1 MYAVIKAGTRQFK
14 VAVGQQLVLDRVSG
28 NAGDSVTFGD
38 VLMLGGD
45 QPRFGSPTV
54 AGASV
59 QAVILKQEK
68 ADKITVF
75 KYKRRKNYKRTRGH
89 RQPITVLEV
98 KSISG

>member
-1 MYAVIKAGTRQFK
+1 MYAVIKAGSRQFK
-14 VAVGQQLVLDRVSG
+14 VSVGEQLVLDSVAG
-28 NAGDSVTFGD
+28 NAGDSVTFD
-38 VLMLGGD
+38 NVLMVGGEN
-45 QPRFGSPTV
+45 PRFGSPTV

-59 QAVILKQEK
+59 KAVIVEQAKG
-68 ADKITVF
+68 DKVTIF